1 MEDFDVINLATREDR
16 VLITEDKDFG
26 QLVDAHGHG
35 SRGVMLIRY
44 PGTARRRLFDEV
56 VRLAEQKKEAL
67 RNSFIVLEPGRFR
80 IARLPRR
87 A

>member
-1 MEDFDVINLATREDR
+1 
-16 VLITEDKDFG
+16 
-26 QLVDAHGHG
+26 
-35 SRGVMLIRY
+35 MLKRY

-56 VRLAEQKKEAL
+56 VKLAEQKKEAL